1 MDVQTTNIFSRPMS
15 RLRRVSLQT
24 NELQDGIFTQTIG
37 GFIDPRVQYRYAQQI
52 TAIRSLCHTL
62 EEKKRN
68 EQLVKSLKVS
78 LPAGIVSAVVENGI
92 GADNVK
98 EKNGVVCIDI
108 DAQDNPAITDWQ
120 SFKYE
125 IAKSRFIA
133 YVGLSIS
140 GLGVFAMIPIAD
152 PERHEQ
158 HYDAIVQD
166 FKNATFTFLQEGF
179 AESTTLNG
187 INLDPKPRNIASKRF
202 VSYDPQP
209 YINTLAQVYC
219 KTYEPPR
226 PTPRNSRPYNGT
238 KQWSVQG
245 WLDAHGI
252 VYNVCGWRGGYKYIV
267 TCPWHELHSSR
278 SKGES
283 AVMEGPDGVP
293 GYVCMHSHCA
303 DKHWQ
308 EFRDFYE
315 PRAGRTQIISTN
327 RELSPEQVAECKA
340 LMQQASQRG
349 APSPEMVKAADNT
362 ADAFDWEVFWPPE
375 EVLKWQQKVELEGC
389 PF

>member
-1 MDVQTTNIFSRPMS
+1 MEVQTVNIFTRPMS
-15 RLRRVSLQT
+15 RLRRVSLQA
-24 NELQDGIFTQTIG
+24 NELQGGILTQSIG

-52 TAIRSLCHTL
+52 TAIRSLCPTL
-62 EEKKRN
+62 ETKKRN
-68 EQLVKSLKVS
+68 EQRVKNLKAS
-78 LPAGIVSAVVENGI
+78 LPAGIVSAVVENGM

-98 EKNGVVCIDI
+98 ERNGVVCIDI

-120 SFKYE
+120 AFKNE

-166 FKNATFTFLQEGF
+166 FKRATFTFMQSGDTEP
-179 AESTTLNG
+179 TTLIG
-187 INLDPKPRNIASKRF
+187 VNLDQKPRNIASKRF

-209 YINTLAQVYC
+209 YINTAAQVYC

-226 PTPRNSRPYNGT
+226 PTPRYSKPYNGT
-238 KQWSVQG
+238 KQWSVRE
-245 WLDAHGI
+245 WLDSHNI
-252 VYNVCGWRGGYKYIV
+252 TYNVRGWHGGYKYIV
-267 TCPWHELHSSR
+267 MCPWHQLHSSR

-283 AVMEGPDGVP
+283 AVIEGPDGVP

-303 DKHWQ
+303 DKNWHAYR
-308 EFRDFYE
+308 EYYE
-315 PRAGRTQIISTN
+315 PRAGRTQVVSAN
-327 RELSPEQVAECKA
+327 REPTAQLLAECKTLA
-340 LMQQASQRG
+340 QQTSEREKVMQPSTKEII
-349 APSPEMVKAADNT
+349 APIVTKNPSVGDLVEAFNLVLAPE
-362 ADAFDWEVFWPPE
+362 
-375 EVLKWQQKVELEGC
+375 
-389 PF
+389 